1 MGELR
6 DRRGRE
12 RVFDLA
18 LTAVLLF
25 ESRGAIKRVLWSLTG
40 RPDGTDRHEPLGG
53 RALFACFTLANA
65 FMLWFGTRA
74 GMAWWSVVGIMV
86 VFYTFAIGASRLVTA
101 GGVVFIS
108 LGANPRA
115 ALVRTLGARPFN
127 PATHVLYAYMNGIY
141 MGDPYNLAMPQM
153 MNSFKLLR
161 MEKIDARR
169 FSWLAAL
176 AIVLMLV
183 VGVPAMLK
191 MIYSQGG
198 TKLQDW
204 PFSMW
209 PRWGFSEVQT
219 SLRSPERPDN
229 WLRLG
234 YLAGGLIMLG
244 LSWLHLNVASWPVSP
259 LGYVIASTWATDN
272 ILWGAAFFGWL
283 IVTIIKRYGG
293 LPLYRRLRPSFLGLV
308 IGSVLSGAFFGLL
321 TTILDYK

>member
-1 MGELR
+1 
-6 DRRGRE
+6 
-12 RVFDLA
+12 
-18 LTAVLLF
+18 
-25 ESRGAIKRVLWSLTG
+25 
-40 RPDGTDRHEPLGG
+40 
-53 RALFACFTLANA
+53 
-65 FMLWFGTRA
+65 
-74 GMAWWSVVGIMV
+74 
-86 VFYTFAIGASRLVTA
+86 
-101 GGVVFIS
+101 
-108 LGANPRA
+108 
-115 ALVRTLGARPFN
+115 
-127 PATHVLYAYMNGIY
+127 
-141 MGDPYNLAMPQM
+141 

-321 TTILDYK
+321 TTILDYKRVMG